1 MPPPPVFFFS
11 FFLFLLTHRM
21 SELRGPPP
29 GHYASRHLRERH
41 RPASCQYCHV
51 LWSSAPTL
59 CVSMRRLDSGLHP
72 RANRGSGPLRL
83 FWASGGGQT
92 RVRRDSCCSGS
103 VGDSVHREL
112 DWPINSGGADEA
124 EAAAA
129 AAGWDAG
136 CWMRGKTLA
145 GVQKKTQNS

>member
-83 FWASGGGQT
+83 LWASGGEGDKQECDVTHAVPGQRAT
-92 RVRRDSCCSGS
+92 QFTGS
-103 VGDSVHREL
+103 QTGQSTAEVLMRL
-112 DWPINSGGADEA
+112 KQQQQQQPGGMQ
-124 EAAAA
+124 
-129 AAGWDAG
+129 DAG
-136 CWMRGKTLA
+136 CGKKL
-145 GVQKKTQNS
+145 